1 MKTKVNLIKLWMT
14 VLLVLGAVGCSNGG
28 GGKSMANLIPT
39 NDGGVCPRPDTC
51 PGGCFKVFP
60 SHCCNADG
68 KIKKPEGAECRDSS
82 FAPAA
87 HVNNALGQMA
97 NITGAGESSGR
108 SAASMENLGSKL
120 QTGGNSSA
128 AKAADRFVNREP
140 QSAALEN
147 NPVPESESTSPIASV
162 AGEGGGRGSSGGST
176 SGGGGGG
183 GLGGLGVGVKTDPAI
198 APSDTPVLASED
210 SAGTYS
216 GGGGGARGGGGSSFG
231 SLFGGG
237 NEGGVSGKAQD
248 GFNLGRKPAGGD
260 STTGSADPEN
270 YFSMLKPSDSLFKIV
285 ERRYMDKAKNWA
297 LTDAHDAS
305 ASVKKLVK

>member
-1 MKTKVNLIKLWMT
+1 MV
-14 VLLVLGAVGCSNGG
+14 VLFLLGAVGCSSGG
-28 GGKSMANLIPT
+28 GGKMVNLIPT

-60 SHCCNADG
+60 SHCCDADG

-108 SAASMENLGSKL
+108 SAASMESLNQRI
-120 QTGGNSSA
+120 QTGGNQSA

-140 QSAALEN
+140 QLAALGGN
-147 NPVPESESTSPIASV
+147 SPQGSHSSTPVASV
-162 AGEGGGRGSSGGST
+162 AGDGGRGSSGGGVS
-176 SGGGGGG
+176 GGGGG
-183 GLGGLGVGVKTDPAI
+183 GLGTFGVGVKTDPAI
-198 APSDTPVLASED
+198 APSDTPTLASED
-210 SAGTYS
+210 SAGSYS
-216 GGGGGARGGGGSSFG
+216 GGGGGARGGGSSSFG

-237 NEGGVSGKAQD
+237 NEGGISGKAQD
-248 GFNLGRKPAGGD
+248 GFNLGRGPAGGD
-260 STTGSADPEN
+260 STKSSADPEN

-297 LTDAHDAS
+297 LTDAYDAS
-305 ASVKKLVK
+305 AAVKKLAK